1 MRLVAAGILLGSLLG
16 FAEMPA
22 LASDGAVAASS
33 SPLPILC
40 RDSWRARPPLDGLVK
55 HTIQKITI
63 HHTATKFTNNR
74 RTAKAL
80 RNIQTW
86 HQRHPRKKLPDIA
99 YHYVIDRNGFV
110 VEARDSAFRGDTHT
124 RYDPTGHLLI
134 CLLGNFEEQKPSE
147 AQRRALVELVS
158 WATRHHEVPVD
169 AIGSHRD
176 HAKTLCPGKN
186 LHQWVQ
192 SGGLVSA
199 VQERLEEGAVKRRV
213 ICGDTAREWIR
224 QIERS
229 KRFTPEDALQLAPQ
243 GE

>member
-1 MRLVAAGILLGSLLG
+1 MRLALALMALAMLLGSS
-16 FAEMPA
+16 EISA
-22 LASDGAVAASS
+22 LAADGAIASS
-33 SPLPILC
+33 AEPLPILC

-55 HTIQKITI
+55 HTVQRITV

-110 VEARDSAFRGDTHT
+110 LEARDSAFRGDTHT

-134 CLLGNFEEQKPSE
+134 CLLGNFEEQKPSD
-147 AQRRALVELVS
+147 AQRDALVELIS
-158 WATRHHEVPVD
+158 WASRHHDVPMD

-176 HAKTLCPGKN
+176 HAKTLCPGE
-186 LHQWVQ
+186 HVHAWIQ
-192 SGGLVSA
+192 SGGVVAA

-229 KRFTPEDALQLAPQ
+229 KRFTPEDARQLPPQ